1 MRLALDHLW
10 FDVRYAVR
18 QFARRPGLT
27 AAALLALAGGLG
39 SVITV
44 FTLVDAVILRPLPVR
59 APHELVWLRDPSFS
73 FPVFQE
79 VEARGRMLAGVFAWE
94 ARTMQAQWTG
104 TAEPTPVLL
113 ATGRIHETLGLRPA
127 AGRLLVEAD
136 AGHSA
141 AEAQAVAV
149 LSHGAWQR
157 HFGGDP
163 SAIGRTIRI
172 DGTPFTIVGVTP
184 PEFFGVAVGQPVDV
198 TIPVTMLPRMHEDE
212 RDLLASGGSS
222 WLDIMG
228 RLRPGLSP
236 AAADAAFQTIWP
248 QVLQATVDR
257 VTPDFRPRYLTF
269 TSGLEPGAAGYSRV
283 RVQFREPLW
292 LLLGLVGLLLVAACA
307 TVANLLLAAMSG
319 RGPELGL
326 RLALGAARRR
336 IVQQLFVEGLL
347 LAAAG
352 TALGLA
358 FSFWA
363 ADALVRLLSTSYDA
377 VVVDLAPDRR
387 VLAFAALVAVAATAI
402 FTLAPIV
409 RAARL
414 DPGALLEAGTR
425 RTRGPRRARL
435 AHALVAVQVAISLL
449 LLAGSALFVRNLLGL
464 LATDVGFARE
474 NLLVVGVDA
483 QATVAARGADRGDA
497 SAQARYFEELLRRLR
512 ETPGVQSASLSI
524 KPPISNEQGSWW
536 DRFATDGA
544 PTPAWR
550 DRTYLNAV
558 TPGYFATLRL
568 PLIAGREFS
577 DADRDG
583 APPVIII
590 NAALARARFG
600 DASPLGRHLIARDG
614 TETTRYEV
622 IGVVGDSIYQEL
634 REERRRIAYLAYAQA
649 PAEMRSR
656 NAVASARVIGPS
668 AGVAQ
673 AVRAT
678 VRRFDPAA
686 PLSLQTVE
694 TRIDESLTRERLLA
708 LIAAFLGSVSLL
720 LACGAL
726 GGLMAHLVGAR
737 TREIGLRLALGAERR
752 MVLRLVLRQALA
764 VAAVGVAVGVALALA
779 GSRVVASFLTGVEP
793 GDPLSIG
800 VAGVIVLLTTA
811 AASYLPARRAARVDP
826 MVALRTD

>member
-1 MRLALDHLW
+1 MRLALDHLRT
-10 FDVRYAVR
+10 DVRYALR

-27 AAALLALAGGLG
+27 AAALLALASGLG

-44 FTLVDAVILRPLPVR
+44 FALVDAVILRPLPVR
-59 APHELVWLRDPSFS
+59 APNELVWLRDPSFS

-79 VEARGRMLAGVFAWE
+79 VEARGSMLASVFAWD
-94 ARTMQAQWTG
+94 ARTMQTQWSREP
-104 TAEPTPVLL
+104 EPTPVLL

-163 SAIGRTIRI
+163 AAIGRNIRI
-172 DGTPFTIVGVTP
+172 EGTPFTIVGVTP
-184 PEFFGVAVGQPVDV
+184 PGFFGVSVGQPVDV
-198 TIPVTMLPRMHEDE
+198 TIPVTMLPRMREDE
-212 RDLLASGGSS
+212 RRVLAEGGAS
-222 WLDIMG
+222 WLGIMG
-228 RLRPGLSP
+228 RLRPGFST
-236 AAADAAFQTIWP
+236 AAADAAFQGIWP
-248 QVLQATVDR
+248 QVLRATADR
-257 VTPDFRPRYLTF
+257 VTPDFRARYLTF

-292 LLLGLVGLLLVAACA
+292 LLLGLVGLLLIAACA
-307 TVANLLLAAMSG
+307 TVANLLLAAVSG

-352 TALGLA
+352 TALGLV
-358 FSFWA
+358 FSLWA

-409 RAARL
+409 RATRV
-414 DPGALLEAGTR
+414 DPGSLLEAGSR
-425 RTRGPRRARL
+425 QTRGPRRARL
-435 AHALVAVQVAISLL
+435 APALVAVQVAISLT

-464 LATDVGFARE
+464 LATDIGFARE
-474 NLLVVGVDA
+474 NLLVVRVDA
-483 QATVAARGADRGDA
+483 LATAGARGANRSDA
-497 SAQARYFEELLRRLR
+497 AGQQRYFDQLLRRLQ
-512 ETPGVQSASLSI
+512 ETPGVESASLSV

-536 DRFATDGA
+536 GRFAADGA
-544 PTPAWR
+544 PKPAWR
-550 DRTYLNAV
+550 DRTYLNAIA
-558 TPGYFATLRL
+558 PGYFATLRQ
-568 PLIAGREFS
+568 PLLAGRDFVPG
-577 DADRDG
+577 DRDG
-583 APPVIII
+583 SPRVIII

-600 DASPLGRHLIARDG
+600 DASPIGRHLVMHDD
-614 TETTRYEV
+614 EMTRYDV
-622 IGVVGDSIYQEL
+622 IGVVRDSVYQEP
-634 REERRRIAYLAYAQA
+634 REERRRIAYLPYAQA
-649 PAEMRSR
+649 PTSMRAR
-656 NAVASARVIGPS
+656 NAVVAVRVSGPT
-668 AGVAQ
+668 ADVVQ
-673 AVRAT
+673 AVRAA
-678 VRRFDPAA
+678 VRLHDPAA
-686 PLSLQTVE
+686 PLALQTVD
-694 TRIDESLTRERLLA
+694 TRMDESLTRERLLA
-708 LIAAFLGSVSLL
+708 LIAAFLGTVSLL

-737 TREIGLRLALGAERR
+737 TREIGLRLALGADRR
-752 MVLRLVLRQALA
+752 AVLRLVLRQALA
-764 VAAVGVAVGVALALA
+764 VATIGLAAGVALALA
-779 GSRVVASFLTGVEP
+779 GGRLVAGFLTGIEP
-793 GDPLSIG
+793 GDPLSI
-800 VAGVIVLLTTA
+800 ASAAAIVVLTLA
-811 AASYLPARRAARVDP
+811 AASYLPARRAARLDP